1 MRASK
6 TPASMAS
13 VAIPDPYTFGTRLC
27 GDLSEGAA
35 REWLVPD
42 GVGGYAMGTVSGLRT
57 RRYHAL
63 LVAAERGGSAR
74 RVGLAALDPVLVTAS
89 GAEVRLAT
97 HEWASGAVAPAGHTL
112 LEGFQLEHG
121 LPRWRWRAGDVVL
134 EAELAAVYGRPAYGY
149 RYRLVAG
156 GPVTLRVEA
165 LCTWRDQHA
174 ERFASGGDPAVQAT
188 AEGVIFED
196 AYRLA
201 GPGWRPAGQWYR
213 DVFLREEAAR
223 GLGAREDLWFAGSFN
238 AELTRPGQ
246 TLEVT
251 AWAGDLRTVPPPAS
265 QIIAAARE
273 RALVIESRG
282 ADAVAARLLLAAD
295 AFVVGGGDPMSGPS
309 GTGAGSDS
317 DSDDPVPHPHVIAG
331 YPWFGPWSRDTML
344 SYEGLF
350 LTAGRADEG
359 RRLLRAYAATLSEGM
374 LANTADTGS
383 VEYNT
388 ADATLWFVHAIGRQV
403 AVAGDTDLAAELA
416 PDLDGILRAHL
427 EGTRYGIRVDP
438 ADSLLTQ
445 GADHCA
451 LTWMDARIDGD
462 PVTQRRGKAVEIN
475 ALWINALGTIADLFK
490 AVGRDATAVRQRYEA
505 AATSFLRRF
514 PHPDCGLYDLVDGP
528 AGDDA
533 ALRPNQLLA
542 HSLPYGPLRGTPPA
556 AVISRRLLTPLGL
569 RTLGPDD
576 PAYQPRHRGSSR
588 DRDAAYHQGTVW
600 PWLLGPYRDALAA
613 AGMPAGL
620 DTVFGGLPGHL
631 GEAGLGSVSETAE
644 GQVPH
649 ATSGCPFQAWSVAE
663 ALRGWTE
670 SAESAGSAG
679 SSVSGASGRT
689 ASGGAGAST
698 ASGTTDHI
706 ARTPSAGEP
715 Q

>member
-63 LVAAERGGSAR
+63 LAVAEHGGSAR
-74 RVGLAALDPVLVTAS
+74 RVGLAALDPVLVAPS
-89 GAEVRLAT
+89 GAEIRLAT

-112 LEGFQLEHG
+112 LEGFRLEHG
-121 LPRWRWRAGDVVL
+121 LPRWRWRAGETVL
-134 EAELAAVYGRPAYGY
+134 EAELAAVHGRPAYGY
-149 RYRLVAG
+149 LYRLVAG

-165 LCTWRDQHA
+165 LCTWRDQHG
-174 ERFASGGDPAVQAT
+174 ERFSFGGDPAVQAT
-188 AEGVIFED
+188 AEGVIFEN

-201 GPGWRPAGQWYR
+201 GPGWQPAGQWYR
-213 DVFLREEAAR
+213 DVYLREEAAR
-223 GLGAREDLWFAGSFN
+223 GLGAREDLWFAGSFS

-246 TLEVT
+246 TLEIT
-251 AWAGDLRTVPPPAS
+251 AWAGDLESVPPPAS
-265 QIIAAARE
+265 RIVSAARE
-273 RALVIESRG
+273 RARAIEAKG
-282 ADAVAARLLLAAD
+282 ADDVTARLLLAAD
-295 AFVVGGGDPMSGPS
+295 AFVVGGGDPMSGASGGTGS
-309 GTGAGSDS
+309 GTGSGTTA
-317 DSDDPVPHPHVIAG
+317 PHPHVIAG

-388 ADATLWFVHAIGRQV
+388 ADATLWFVHAIGRHV
-403 AVAGDTDLAAELA
+403 AVAGDADLAAELA
-416 PDLDGILRAHL
+416 PALDGILRAHL

-438 ADSLLTQ
+438 ADSLLLQ

-451 LTWMDARIDGD
+451 LTWMDARIDGEA
-462 PVTQRRGKAVEIN
+462 VTPRRGKAVDVN
-475 ALWINALGTIADLFK
+475 ALWINALGTIADLWK
-490 AVGRDATAVRQRYEA
+490 AVGRDATAVGQRYEA
-505 AATSFLRRF
+505 AVTSFRRRF
-514 PHPDCGLYDLVDGP
+514 PNPDCGLYDVVDGP

-542 HSLPYGPLRGTPPA
+542 HSLPYGPLRGQQPA
-556 AVISRRLLTPLGL
+556 AVVGRQLLTPLGL
-569 RTLGPDD
+569 RTLAPDD
-576 PAYQPRHRGSSR
+576 PAYRPHHRGAPH

-600 PWLLGPYRDALAA
+600 PWLLGPWRDALAA
-613 AGMPAGL
+613 AGLPAGPE
-620 DTVFGGLPGHL
+620 TVFGGLPGHL

-644 GQVPH
+644 GEPPH
-649 ATSGCPFQAWSVAE
+649 QTTGCPFQAWSVAE
-663 ALRGWTE
+663 ALRGW
-670 SAESAGSAG
+670 
-679 SSVSGASGRT
+679 VGAATSQGTVLHGT
-689 ASGGAGAST
+689 APGGAGASPT
-698 ASGTTDHI
+698 SGNTEGNTDHL
-706 ARTPSAGEP
+706 ARTPSAGE
-715 Q
+715 QQ